1 MKKFVAFAVAT
12 LFTAGASIAM
22 AQCPTCSGTAAPVFS
37 SAQPVYSAPPVYSQ
51 PVYSAPIAA
60 APVYS
65 APVAA
70 APVYSEPIAAA
81 PVYSE
86 PIVSSAA
93 PVYGAPAS
101 SCGCGTTGGEVVYG
115 GGIVNGEA
123 TYTGGEF
130 ASYGND
136 TTLNVGSVI
145 NGETVISVGEST
157 IVETTDPGE
166 GSAESNVI
174 DGSVE
179 PSPDGGEVV
188 SPPTEDTPAPEDATE
203 GDA

>member
-1 MKKFVAFAVAT
+1 MKKFVAFTVAT

-22 AQCPTCSGTAAPVFS
+22 AQCSSCSGNAAPVFS
-37 SAQPVYSAPPVYSQ
+37 SAQPVYAAPAPVYSQ
-51 PVYSAPIAA
+51 PVYA
-60 APVYS
+60 

-70 APVYSEPIAAA
+70 APVYSEPVAA

-86 PIVSSAA
+86 PIVSSPA
-93 PVYGAPAS
+93 PVYSAPVS

-115 GGIVNGEA
+115 GMVSGDVTFTGSEA
-123 TYTGGEF
+123 PLT
-130 ASYGND
+130 
-136 TTLNVGSVI
+136 VGSVI
-145 NGETVISVGEST
+145 NGETVVSVGET
-157 IVETTDPGE
+157 QIVGTTDPGE
-166 GSAESNVI
+166 ASAEGNVI

-188 SPPTEDTPAPEDATE
+188 APPTEESTPAPEEATE